1 MLFVR
6 NCRKIVSPLAADKG
20 DSRNEEDWD
29 GVPNNP
35 VIHHSYFNMPGQTV
49 KLLKVFIASPGDV
62 RLEREKARDE
72 ILSLRPLAQKHGF
85 DLAATGWETH
95 ATPGMGRSQARINQ
109 LVAECDLFLGIL
121 WRRFG
126 LPTGEAE
133 SGTLEEF
140 NLARERYAHE
150 HAPEIMLYFREVH
163 PDFLA
168 DPGPQLQK
176 VLAFKQQVEEGR
188 LALYAN
194 YRDPEH
200 FATLLRRHVTD
211 WLLKLAPATN
221 NDQRL
226 TTNNA
231 SAQDTPPLSAFAE
244 HLEYC
249 RTELQKT
256 ARPLRLRT
264 LTLPPLFLEE
274 VEAERPRNMKVSIA
288 VKTFPRL
295 LILGEPGAGKTT
307 SLKKLASEYAVWRGE
322 GKEPGLNEP
331 EDFNLPIFVDLSAYP
346 TLAAKDSQHGLWR
359 LLTASVRGV
368 HDVDVRKRLAAGGC
382 LLLFDGLNEVGEAY
396 DEVVHH
402 LRHLVH
408 EIPHNRFVV
417 TCRPGIY
424 REELR
429 HEFVTFQ
436 LERLSSFN
444 ASKVL
449 EIEIGAEKAQPAWNG
464 LDEYTR
470 DLCRNPLMLTL
481 LADELRAS
489 DNPPQNRAELFDRF
503 IDRYLSEWAR
513 VKGAG
518 SVRVEK
524 EILSALAWRLGT
536 GRTLLSADEAAAVMS
551 ARLAELQRK
560 NEAPQHLNVADL
572 NREFLHHGLL
582 RESAGQTGFF
592 HQAVQ
597 EYFFARE
604 VALHQSIEYVLKH
617 ASDPE
622 WAEVLVFVCGLVED
636 ATEVVREVMKMD
648 LYLAARCVVYSQKID
663 TTIVDSV
670 TIRLILELQDRFKIR
685 AHSSKLY
692 HLTNSILTIESKT
705 TTGNLFDLF
714 HRTYGEELP
723 ASYDFIRMLIGMYM
737 HERAI
742 AFLAPRIK
750 SNPDDIVLES
760 YFGWILRR
768 MGAYEDSILHFRK
781 CVESDPDNGENWGH
795 IGISFKDNGLYK
807 DAEVYLRRA
816 IQLNNN
822 LSWAYRHLGQTL
834 HAMGEYADAEK
845 HYQKSLQLDSGDAWA
860 HIGLA
865 DIYLEHWEQPECAV
879 NEYELA
885 LIYEQRTFLLS
896 KPLYD
901 LARALEAAGRT
912 AEARQRYQEYLD
924 RFPWGEHAQEALAA
938 LERLGGE

>member
-1 MLFVR
+1 
-6 NCRKIVSPLAADKG
+6 
-20 DSRNEEDWD
+20 
-29 GVPNNP
+29 
-35 VIHHSYFNMPGQTV
+35 MPGQTV
-49 KLLKVFIASPGDV
+49 KLLKVFLASPGDV

-72 ILSLRPLAQKHGF
+72 ILSLRALAQKHGF
-85 DLAATGWETH
+85 DLEATGWETH

-109 LVAECDLFLGIL
+109 LVRECDLFLGIL

-140 NLARERYAHE
+140 TLARERYARE

-168 DPGPQLQK
+168 DPGPQLRK
-176 VLAFKQQVEEGR
+176 VLGFKQQVEEGR

-200 FATLLRRHVTD
+200 FATLLRQHVTD

-274 VEAERPRNMKVSIA
+274 VEVERPRNMKVSIA

-307 SLKKLASEYAVWRGE
+307 SLKKLTSEYAVWRGE

-331 EDFNLPIFVDLSAYP
+331 EDFDLPIFVDLSAYP

-368 HDVDVRKRLAAGGC
+368 HDVDVRKRLATGGC

-424 REELR
+424 RDELR

-449 EIEIGAEKAQPAWNG
+449 EIEIGAEKAQPAWKG

-524 EILSALAWRLGT
+524 EILSALAWRLGIS
-536 GRTLLSADEAAAVMS
+536 RTLLSADEAAAVMS

-636 ATEVVREVMKMD
+636 ATEVVREVMKGD
-648 LYLAARCVVYSQKID
+648 PYLAAKCIVYAKEVDRYVVDGLAISLIQKLKAKFEKD
-663 TTIVDSV
+663 VWV
-670 TIRLILELQDRFKIR
+670 GELYPEM
-685 AHSSKLY
+685 L
-692 HLTNSILTIESKT
+692 SILSLEFKT
-705 TTGNLFDLF
+705 YTKKLVDLF
-714 HRTYGEELP
+714 RRAYYENAQAL
-723 ASYDFIRMLIGMYM
+723 YDFAYMLLALNIS
-737 HERAI
+737 EKAI
-742 AFLAPRIK
+742 HFLEPLVSEQPNDVGLRGWLAAAFRHVG
-750 SNPDDIVLES
+750 N
-760 YFGWILRR
+760 F
-768 MGAYEDSILHFRK
+768 EDSISNLKK
-781 CVESDPDNGENWGH
+781 CLDLKPDNEWLWSNLGRVYNELKNYQEAEK
-795 IGISFKDNGLYK
+795 SFCRAIELKDDSFRAHCHFGLTLLAMKRYKEALEEFQKSINLRYGYGMTHNGL
-807 DAEVYLRRA
+807 AELYLEYLNQPEKA
-816 IQLNNN
+816 I
-822 LSWAYRHLGQTL
+822 S
-834 HAMGEYADAEK
+834 EYEIA
-845 HYQKSLQLDSGDAWA
+845 LQLERRPFKISQSLF
-860 HIGLA
+860 GLA
-865 DIYLEHWEQPECAV
+865 
-879 NEYELA
+879 
-885 LIYEQRTFLLS
+885 RTH
-896 KPLYD
+896 
-901 LARALEAAGRT
+901 EAAGRT